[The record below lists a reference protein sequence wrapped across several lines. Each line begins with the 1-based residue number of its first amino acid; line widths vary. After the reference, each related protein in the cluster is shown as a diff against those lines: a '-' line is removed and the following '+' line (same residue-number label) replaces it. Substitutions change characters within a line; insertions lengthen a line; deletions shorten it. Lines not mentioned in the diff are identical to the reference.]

1 MKIKIKITGTLI
13 FLVLCTLLFAQNKDY
28 ATIHIYRTGFL
39 TALNDYPVIFNN
51 MVIYEL
57 PYNNRLSYKIY
68 SEGKLNI
75 ELPGN
80 VKINLN
86 VKNGQEY
93 YIKCPN
99 TGISKLVTN
108 DVGKKDFDKEKD
120 QPNLYT
126 ELEEDL
132 NYPIIRDSKNLNKT
146 YLAEENKQ
154 IEEKKTYLAS
164 DVDINI
170 PFSKNKYDNKYAL
183 IIGNEDYSSYQTGL
197 QTESNVDFAVNDAQT
212 MKEYAKSALGIP
224 DGNIIYLENAKT
236 VEMSR
241 AIKTLSII
249 MKNSNGKADILFY
262 YAGHGFPDEA
272 TSEPYLI
279 PVDVSGT
286 DLRFAVKL
294 SDLYAQL
301 TEFPAQKITVILD
314 ACFSGGGRN
323 QSLVAARGV
332 KVKPK
337 DNILTGNMVV
347 FTASS
352 GEQSSLPYK
361 DKNHGLFTYFLL
373 KKIQETE
380 GNISYKELSD
390 FLGEQVAIK
399 SALINQKEQNPQ
411 TLISNSVKDSWFN
424 WKIK

>member
-1 MKIKIKITGTLI
+1 ML
-13 FLVLCTLLFAQNKDY
+13 FLSLNLLAQNDNY
-28 ATIHIYRTGFL
+28 SIIHIYRTGFL

-132 NYPIIRDSKNLNKT
+132 NYPVIRNANAINNPVTIKSD
-146 YLAEENKQ
+146 Q
-154 IEEKKTYLAS
+154 IEEKKTYIPS
-164 DVDINI
+164 DIDINI
-170 PFSKNKYDNKYAL
+170 PFSTNINQNKYAL
-183 IIGNEDYSSYQTGL
+183 IIGNEDYSSYQAGL
-197 QTESNVDFAVNDAQT
+197 NSESNVDFAVNDARI
-212 MKEYAKSALGIP
+212 MKEYAKSTFGVP
-224 DGNIIYLENAKT
+224 DENIIYLENAKT
-236 VEMSR
+236 VEMAR

-249 MKNSNGKADILFY
+249 IKSSNGKADILFY
-262 YAGHGFPDEA
+262 YAGHGFPDEL
-272 TSEPYLI
+272 TNEPYLI
-279 PVDVSGT
+279 PVDVGGT
-286 DLRFAVKL
+286 DLQFAVKL
-294 SDLYAQL
+294 SDLYTQL
-301 TEFPAQKITVILD
+301 TEFPSQKVTVILD

-399 SALINQKEQNPQ
+399 SAIINQKEQNPQ
-411 TLISNSVKDSWFN
+411 TLISVTVKDQWYN
-424 WKIK
+424 WKINQD

>member
-1 MKIKIKITGTLI
+1 MRTKITGIALMLI
-13 FLVLCTLLFAQNKDY
+13 LNLHLFAQDKDY
-28 ATIHIYRTGFL
+28 ATIYIYRTGFL
-39 TALNDYPVIFNN
+39 TALNDYPIIFNSV
-51 MVIYEL
+51 VINKL
-57 PYNNRLSYKIY
+57 PYNHRLTYKMY

-80 VKINLN
+80 VKIDLN
-86 VKNGQEY
+86 IKNGQEY
-93 YIKCPN
+93 YIRCPHQG
-99 TGISKLVTN
+99 TSKLVSSET
-108 DVGKKDFDKEKD
+108 GKKEFDKEKNHPD
-120 QPNLYT
+120 LYA

-132 NYPIIRDSKNLNKT
+132 NFPIIRSSTVNNINLANRTESVVEKNT
-146 YLAEENKQ
+146 YTL
-154 IEEKKTYLAS
+154 S
-164 DVDINI
+164 DIDINI
-170 PFSKNKYDNKYAL
+170 PESSQKKENKYAL
-183 IIGNEDYSSYQTGL
+183 IIGNEDYSSYQPGL
-197 QTESNVDFAVNDAQT
+197 NSESNVDFAVNDARI
-212 MKEYAKSALGIP
+212 MKEYAKATLGIP
-224 DGNIIYLENAKT
+224 DENIIYLENAKT

-262 YAGHGFPDEA
+262 YAGHGFPDKA
-272 TSEPYLI
+272 TNEPYLI

-286 DLRFAVKL
+286 DLHFAVKL

-323 QSLVAARGV
+323 QSLIAARGV

-361 DKNHGLFTYFLL
+361 EKNHGLFTYFLL
-373 KKIQETE
+373 KKIQETA

-390 FLGEQVAIK
+390 FLSEQVAIK
-399 SALINQKEQNPQ
+399 SAIINQKEQNPQ
-411 TLISNSVKDSWFN
+411 TLISITVKDQWYN
-424 WKIK
+424 WKINQN